1 MQLHLCNEIYEI
13 YLGIYHSC
21 TGGKQR
27 TTDEYLRGGKDIGV
41 IPAALSL
48 TVSFVSSIMIIGWP
62 AVHLWRTVFLGWIWI
77 CSGISSLRIY
87 LCSCTLPFENNHCK
101 WGILRL
107 FSLSFNCTFSYI
119 FKTMFWNNREIYLFL
134 PSHTFSKQSFNNREK
149 LRFIFLDKC
158 ICFGFKLFC
167 ISDPGCSTYFT

>member
-1 MQLHLCNEIYEI
+1 MHWRKTKNNRWISSWGQGYWCHPCRSVTHSVLCVFNHDHW
-13 YLGIYHSC
+13 LAS
-21 TGGKQR
+21 
-27 TTDEYLRGGKDIGV
+27 RGV
-41 IPAALSL
+41 Y
-48 TVSFVSSIMIIGWP
+48 
-62 AVHLWRTVFLGWIWI
+62 LWRTVFLGWIWI

-167 ISDPGCSTYFT
+167 ISDPGCLTYFT